1 MSQDIL
7 EGSAGTPLLAAAL
20 EAAGGISEKLR
31 RRRLEVLPLTG
42 PGAAFTE
49 LQGRGPGESTSAAAL
64 ADLISSI
71 SAVGVLQPVLIE
83 ETVTPDGALTRLV
96 IAGERRLRACRFGAT
111 ADPDNPHFHG
121 LPAVIC
127 PGPLSEDERRTWQLI
142 ENLAREDL
150 QPGELAAA
158 LLLERCALLTVRLRA
173 AAVPLPGDLELLD
186 DPVTRWT
193 ALERSRTRSGAHH
206 VGASWEDTLRRLGL
220 QIQPRR
226 ARQLVEAF
234 RALPRQISTDMDAA
248 KVSLATRCA
257 YARLHNGRREA
268 ADGLWEAVRARQAA
282 ALLPRAV
289 RELIADPE
297 LSPDA
302 ALHNAQAAAD
312 DGNAARAAAN
322 RRPRDH
328 DRDDLD
334 GEDVDVDELQDLEDV
349 AETCGKLKE
358 LAGGQ
363 LVEAALVE
371 QTLAAL
377 RQLTAELT
385 GGAQLPPYAGGSLVL
400 AIADLT
406 QAGDLARHQPA
417 AGDGH
422 RRNRDL
428 ASPGAAL

>member
-1 MSQDIL
+1 M
-7 EGSAGTPLLAAAL
+7 LAAAL

-42 PGAAFTE
+42 AGAAFTE

-83 ETVTPDGALTRLV
+83 ETVTPDGAVTRLV

-173 AAVPLPGDLELLD
+173 AAVPLPGDLERLD

-297 LSPDA
+297 MSPDA

-328 DRDDLD
+328 DRDELDD
-334 GEDVDVDELQDLEDV
+334 GELVDVDELQGVVEDV
-349 AETCGKLKE
+349 DEPCGKSKE
-358 LAGGQ
+358 LAGGGQ
-363 LVEAALVE
+363 LVGAALVE
-371 QTLAAL
+371 QTLAVL
-377 RQLTAELT
+377 CQLTAELAR
-385 GGAQLPPYAGGSLVL
+385 GAQLPPYAGGSLVL

-428 ASPGAAL
+428 ASSGAAL